1 MYKTSPKDLAKRDH
15 AAGVTDVA
23 RETLLYLKHNK
34 PEGLVWSEITASGLL
49 MEQNGGI
56 RSPTWSTNTTEIQG
70 STRRVYR
77 GQSGTYT
84 GGRLLR

>member
-15 AAGVTDVA
+15 AAGVTDVV
-23 RETLLYLKHNK
+23 REEGRTG
-34 PEGLVWSEITASGLL
+34 GLVWSEITASGLL